1 VVKVVQV
8 AQVRNMIKINLSKT
22 FKNKEYFE
30 LAITHKSWVNE
41 HHGTRR
47 SNERLEFLGDAI
59 LEFVVSKKIYEE
71 FPNKEE
77 GYLTALRANL
87 VNTVSLAKV
96 ATRLDLGSKLFLSK
110 GEEESGGRK
119 NTSILADTLEAV
131 IGAYFLDGGLKA
143 AEEFINK
150 NLLKYL
156 DEYVAE
162 PLKDAKS
169 NLQEIIQA
177 QGLPAPKYQVI
188 DEVGPDHD
196 KKFTIEVLSNGNSL
210 GRGVG
215 KNKSEA
221 EQKAAEVALKKVS

>member
-1 VVKVVQV
+1 MVKVVQV

>member
-1 VVKVVQV
+1 MTK
-8 AQVRNMIKINLSKT
+8 NNLSDT
-22 FKNKEYFE
+22 FKDKEYFK
-30 LAITHKSWVNE
+30 LAMTHKSWVNE

-59 LEFVVSKKIYEE
+59 LEFVVSKRIYEE

-87 VNTVSLAKV
+87 VNTISLAKV
-96 ATRLDLGSKLFLSK
+96 ATRLDLGSQLFLSK
-110 GEEESGGRK
+110 GEEEGGGRK

-131 IGAYFLDGGLKA
+131 IGAYFLDGGLEA
-143 AEEFINK
+143 AEKFIND

-156 DEYVAE
+156 NEYVAE

-177 QGLPAPKYQVI
+177 KGFPAPKYQVVSEI
-188 DEVGPDHD
+188 GPDHD
-196 KKFTIEVLSNGNSL
+196 KEFTVEVLSNGDSL
-210 GRGVG
+210 GKGVG

-221 EQKAAEVALKKVS
+221 EQEAAEVALKKVS

>member
-1 VVKVVQV
+1 MAK
-8 AQVRNMIKINLSKT
+8 NKT
-22 FKNKEYFE
+22 LENSFKNKDFYT
-30 LAITHKSWVNE
+30 LALTHKSWVNE
-41 HHGTRR
+41 HQGRQK

-87 VNTVSLAKV
+87 VNTISLAKV

-110 GEEESGGRK
+110 GEEEGGGRK

-143 AEEFINK
+143 AEKFVNN

-169 NLQEIIQA
+169 SLQELIQA

-188 DEVGPDHD
+188 GEVGPDHD
-196 KKFTIEVLSNGNSL
+196 KKFTIEVLSNGKSL
-210 GRGVG
+210 GKGVG

-221 EQKAAEVALKKVS
+221 EQKAAENALKKVSLKLAHSKQLK

>member
-1 VVKVVQV
+1 MTKF
-8 AQVRNMIKINLSKT
+8 NLSNT
-22 FKNKEYFE
+22 FKDKEYFE
-30 LAITHKSWVNE
+30 MAMTHKSWVNE

-59 LEFVVSKKIYEE
+59 LEFVVSKRIYKE

-110 GEEESGGRK
+110 GEEEGGGRK

-131 IGAYFLDGGLKA
+131 IGAYFLDDGLKA
-143 AEEFINK
+143 ADKFIND

-177 QGLPAPKYQVI
+177 KGFPAPKYQVI
-188 DEVGPDHD
+188 SEVGPDHD
-196 KKFTIEVLSNGNSL
+196 KQFTIEVFSNGNSL
-210 GRGVG
+210 GKRVG

-221 EQKAAEVALKKVS
+221 EQCAAEVALKKVS